1 MLIGYARVST
11 IDQNTNLQTD
21 ALKAAGCQKIFIE
34 KISSTKSERPELN
47 KLKEQLREGDSLVV
61 WRLDRLGR
69 SLKDLI
75 DWINYL
81 DGEKVSLKSLQE
93 SIDTGTSTGK
103 LVFHIFGALA
113 EFERNL
119 IVERTNAGLAAARA
133 RGMKGGR
140 KPKLDSSKQKTA
152 QTMYDSRNHT
162 IKEICEILSI
172 TKPTLYKYLIRKN

>member
-21 ALKAAGCQKIFIE
+21 ALKAAGCKKIFID
-34 KISSTKSERPELN
+34 KMSGTKSERPELT
-47 KLKEQLREGDSLVV
+47 KLKEQLREGDTLVV

-81 DGEKVSLKSLQE
+81 DSQKVSLKSLQE

-119 IVERTNAGLAAARA
+119 IVERTKAGLAAARA
-133 RGMKGGR
+133 RGIKGGR
-140 KPKLDSSKQKTA
+140 KPKLDATKQKTA
-152 QTMYDSRNHT
+152 QTMYDAKNHT
-162 IKEICEILSI
+162 IKEICETLKV
-172 TKPTLYKYLIRKN
+172 TKPTLYKYLKR